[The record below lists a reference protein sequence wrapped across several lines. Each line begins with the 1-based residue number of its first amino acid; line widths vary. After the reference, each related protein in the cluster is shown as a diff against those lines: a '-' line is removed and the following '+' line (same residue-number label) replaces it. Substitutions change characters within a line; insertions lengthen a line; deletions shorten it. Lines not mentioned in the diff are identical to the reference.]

1 MKNLYTL
8 VLVFAFSLI
17 MKAEVSVTEKNALL
31 KLYDATNGSDWTV
44 KWDLEAP
51 VSNWFGIVLQ
61 DDKVISIQLPN
72 NNLVGKLPTEI
83 SALVNLKTLDLFKN
97 FIS

>member
-17 MKAEVSVTEKNALL
+17 MKAEVSDTEKNALL

-44 KWDLEAP
+44 KWDLKSP

-72 NNLVGKLPTEI
+72 NNLVGKLGFVF
-83 SALVNLKTLDLFKN
+83 LNLKKKEAK
-97 FIS
+97 IR